1 MDELSHIS
9 VFDIVKD
16 YLSIEYHG
24 CVGTTSGIDLMIET
38 ISRDVPAVPSDFS
51 FEQIKILR
59 NLGAKRNSTLDCRMM
74 IVRIDSPLIR
84 DAFSSGELILTAG
97 SNITKNG
104 LIIQLNGSP
113 AKISTF
119 VKSIRELVP
128 IRRISTN
135 VSKPQ
140 TSSSDLDQTQ
150 KKVILTAFSN
160 GYYESPKKTSM
171 RQLAALLDMS
181 KSSVSAHLSSAEN
194 RLIEKYFQGP

>member
-1 MDELSHIS
+1 
-9 VFDIVKD
+9 
-16 YLSIEYHG
+16 
-24 CVGTTSGIDLMIET
+24 MIET
-38 ISRDVPAVPSDFS
+38 ISRNIPASPPDFS
-51 FEQIKILR
+51 FDQIKILR
-59 NLGAKRNSTLDCRMM
+59 HLAAKKVSTLDYRMM

-84 DAFSSGELILTAG
+84 AAFSSGELTLTAG

-113 AKISTF
+113 AKISAF

-135 VSKPQ
+135 ISKPQ
-140 TSSSDLDQTQ
+140 ALNSDLDETQ

-160 GYYESPKKTSM
+160 GYYDSPKKTSV

-181 KSSVSAHLSSAEN
+181 KSSVSNYLNSSES
-194 RLIEKYFQGP
+194 RLIEKYLQGP